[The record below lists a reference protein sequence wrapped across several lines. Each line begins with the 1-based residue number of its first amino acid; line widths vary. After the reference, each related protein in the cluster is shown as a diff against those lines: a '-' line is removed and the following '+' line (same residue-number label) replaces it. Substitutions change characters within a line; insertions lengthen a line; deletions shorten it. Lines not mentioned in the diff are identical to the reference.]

1 MTRGLST
8 AFAGIAVGVGLA
20 LGGYF
25 VGQTMLNQR
34 IGANTASVKGLSERV
49 VASDTA
55 TWTLR
60 LKVRSRDFNAVSTAF
75 DTAEDHANRVRTI
88 LETAGFAAEEIY
100 LAPLRKRDSY
110 RSNSEGEIL
119 DQFYDIWSEV
129 VVTTDA
135 PERVEPARAPVFA
148 LARDGIDIEEVDLIY
163 RFTSLNDIKPEM
175 LREATENA
183 RIAANE
189 FASNAGVAVGGIQF
203 ASQGGFQ
210 IRSAKSDAPGDREIE
225 KMVRV
230 VTTITFYLEN

>member
-1 MTRGLST
+1 MTGSIHTTLAGL
-8 AFAGIAVGVGLA
+8 AVGVGLA

-25 VGQTMLNQR
+25 ASQTMLNQR
-34 IGANTASVKGLSERV
+34 IGANTASVKGLSEQIV
-49 VASDTA
+49 TADTA

-60 LKVRSRDFNAVSTAF
+60 FKVRSRDFGAVAGAF
-75 DTAEDHANRVRTI
+75 DQAEAHAARIRAI
-88 LETAGFAAEEIY
+88 LEGAGFAADDIY
-100 LAPLRKRDSY
+100 LAPLRKRDSF

-119 DQFYDIWSEV
+119 DQYFDVWSDIS
-129 VVTTDA
+129 VTTTT
-135 PERVEPARAPVFA
+135 PEQVEPARGPVFA
-148 LARDGIDIEEVDLIY
+148 LARDGIDIEELDLVY
-163 RFTSLNDIKPEM
+163 RFTRLNEIKPEM

-189 FASNAGVAVGGIQF
+189 FASNAGVEVGGIQF

-210 IRSAKSDAPGDREIE
+210 IRSANSEGPGDREIE